1 MSKHKILSVG
11 ICTTDNLGDIAIMTM
26 IHNMFTDAGYQVEKI
41 DFNFRALVENTFPFL
56 VQKRSSSEADV
67 SVKIVKCDC
76 LDNRFFKTLRNCLKF
91 FFYWPLVLII
101 FLRKSRGCSKVFI
114 GGGNLL
120 MGVEYGFP
128 LQALTY
134 VLFSKL
140 MRKRVDF
147 LCVGAGPFTAPG
159 VKFLLGY
166 ALRLSDRVIC
176 RDSESMK
183 LIEKEFGSDS
193 VKLDVIP
200 DPVLLW
206 PKLSET
212 KGYKYDVLINVLP
225 LFSVS
230 IFPDG
235 DKQKANNFRTSI
247 ERLITELI
255 SRELTVGIF
264 ITDAAVDAHIGK
276 QVIEGVLANTG
287 TQLILEV
294 PSNPNELAML
304 CNQTRIIFS
313 SRMHGAI
320 MALSQYVPAL
330 CICWQPKVE
339 GLYSE
344 LQMEDF
350 LVKLDD
356 LGRFSVSDTVSKIFD
371 IHTKQQAYIGYIQ
384 QKLDKI
390 KSQYIEL
397 WGTL

>member
-11 ICTTDNLGDIAIMTM
+11 IHSTYNLGDVAIMTM
-26 IHNMFTDAGYQVEKI
+26 VHNMFTDGGYQVEKM
-41 DFNFRALVENTFPFL
+41 DFNFRAVVENTFPFL
-56 VQKRSSSEADV
+56 AQKFTSSEVSD
-67 SVKIVKCDC
+67 SVKISKHNY
-76 LDNRFFKTLRNCLKF
+76 LNNRLFKTLRNCLKL
-91 FFYWPLVLII
+91 FFYWPLVLAI

-134 VLFSKL
+134 VLLSKL
-140 MRKRVDF
+140 TGKRVSF

-159 VKFLLGY
+159 VKFFLGY
-166 ALRLSDRVIC
+166 ALRLSDRIIC

-183 LIEKEFGSDS
+183 LIEREFGSDF

-206 PKLSET
+206 PKVGKKSCR
-212 KGYKYDVLINVLP
+212 YDVLINVLP

-235 DKQKANNFRTSI
+235 DQQKANNFRVTI
-247 ERLITELI
+247 ERLIDELI
-255 SRELTVGIF
+255 SRDLTVGLF
-264 ITDAAVDAHIGK
+264 ITDATVDAQIGK
-276 QVIEGVLANTG
+276 QIVEGVLANTG
-287 TQLILEV
+287 TQLTLEI
-294 PSNPNELAML
+294 PNNPNELAML
-304 CNQTRIIFS
+304 CNDTHVIFS

-320 MALSQYVPAL
+320 MALSQHIPAL
-330 CICWQPKVE
+330 CICWQPKIE

-344 LQMEDF
+344 LQMEDL

-356 LGRFSVSDTVSKIFD
+356 IGQFSVSDTVRKIFKV
-371 IHTKQQAYIGYIQ
+371 HTKRQAYIDYIEL
-384 QKLDKI
+384 KLDKI

-397 WGTL
+397 WVTL